1 MELHN
6 TRRSCFVATK
16 QKPGALQLADKISW
30 LPSRVQRSLSS
41 SAIAALHEPGLNPKP
56 SDARG
61 DSFLS
66 PIYFLLPPLFFGN
79 IRYRCFT
86 LILLIY
92 FKITQSRNVGNSIYF
107 GRKKLR
113 KAATMEMNFIRFF
126 KRQGIRGKI
135 ISGYTSMFVLTSV
148 LGGMIIYFQV
158 KNTITQ
164 NIQDE
169 LNNSTSA
176 VLNMVKT
183 AANVAVKNYL
193 RAVCEQSKEN
203 IQAIYDR
210 YQSGEISEIQAKKE
224 VRRVLFPQTIG
235 KTGYIYCVNSSGI
248 PVEHPNPEV
257 AGKDIWADQQ
267 FVRHMIEMK
276 HGYMEYDWKN
286 PGETYFR
293 PKAIYMNYFEPW
305 DWIIAVSTYTEELK
319 DLINVNDFRNSVLAL
334 KFGKTGYSYILDGK
348 GNVIVH
354 PDLEGNQLE
363 DIKALDRDGFI
374 SEITKLKT
382 GKLVYSWKNSEKE
395 PYRQKLVIFNYIPEY
410 DWIVASSGYFDEFY
424 SILGTVKKIIMISI
438 LVMLGFAFLT
448 SFWLSRLIIEPLNR
462 LMVYLGLGVPQNLAT
477 RLPVTSTDEIGKL
490 VAYFNGFMEKLE
502 TYSNTLKT
510 EMSEHRLTAEALTDS
525 EWRNR
530 TILKCIHEGYF
541 EADLSGNF
549 CYSNHSLETIT
560 GYSRGELLH
569 KNILQ
574 ITSDKDKNIMSYIF
588 DGNGIK
594 EQNVGIYEWELIRKD
609 RQPCF
614 VETSLSTMVNN
625 VNHQTGIRGVVRDVT
640 QRIQAQKALL
650 MSEEMFSKAFQCSP
664 CGMFVA
670 DIENGRL
677 INVNDSFL
685 TFTGYDAATV
695 LGKELLELNF
705 FKDEKEGKKIF
716 QLINEEKSLRNKE
729 IEFCRTS
736 GEVRGGMISAEV
748 LQIWGETCILAAL
761 EDYTEAKNLER
772 QFLDMTERQRREI
785 AFALHDDLCPQL
797 IGIEMLIGILNQKLK
812 KTLPVQAESME
823 KIELL
828 VQDSIRKTRL
838 LSRGLCPVDIVKQ
851 GFDASLSELVGYVE
865 DMFGVVCSLDCDGS
879 SPFTENTAATHAY
892 YIAQEAVHN
901 AVKHAHAK
909 KITIHFSTHNNK
921 ILLMVK
927 DDGKGIATQ
936 VNHKGLGLKI
946 MEYRAQRLNG
956 SLDIR
961 PSAKG
966 GTMVL
971 LEMDDPVIP
980 KTEGV
985 L

>member
-1 MELHN
+1 M
-6 TRRSCFVATK
+6 K
-16 QKPGALQLADKISW
+16 
-30 LPSRVQRSLSS
+30 
-41 SAIAALHEPGLNPKP
+41 
-56 SDARG
+56 
-61 DSFLS
+61 
-66 PIYFLLPPLFFGN
+66 
-79 IRYRCFT
+79 
-86 LILLIY
+86 
-92 FKITQSRNVGNSIYF
+92 
-107 GRKKLR
+107 
-113 KAATMEMNFIRFF
+113 EMNLIRFF
-126 KRQGIRGKI
+126 KRQGIRVKI
-135 ISGYTSMFVLTSV
+135 ITGYTSMFIFTSI

-169 LNNSTSA
+169 LNNSTNA

-183 AANVAVKNYL
+183 AANVSVKNYL
-193 RAVCEQSKEN
+193 RAVCEKNKEN
-203 IQAIYDR
+203 IQAIYNR
-210 YQSGEISEIQAKKE
+210 YISGEISESQAQNE
-224 VRRVLFPQTIG
+224 ARRILFSQTIG
-235 KTGYIYCVNSSGI
+235 KTGYIYCVNSHWI
-248 PVEHPNPEV
+248 PVQHPNPDIV
-257 AGKDIWADQQ
+257 GKKIWAEQP
-267 FVRHMIEMK
+267 FVKQIVKMK

-305 DWIIAVSTYTEELK
+305 DWIICVSTYTEELK
-319 DLINVNDFRNSVLAL
+319 DLINVNDFRHSVLAL

-348 GNVIVH
+348 GDVIVH
-354 PDLEGNQLE
+354 PDLEGNELK

-424 SILGTVKKIIMISI
+424 SILGTVKKIILISI
-438 LVMLGFAFLT
+438 LLMLGFALLT

-462 LMVYLGLGVPQNLAT
+462 LMIYLGMGVPQNLAT
-477 RLPVTSTDEIGKL
+477 RLPVTSIDEIGKL
-490 VAYFNGFMEKLE
+490 VVYFNGFMEKLE

-510 EMSEHRLTAEALTDS
+510 EMSAHRLTAEALMES

-530 TILKCIHEGYF
+530 TILRCIHEGYF
-541 EADLSGNF
+541 EADLKGNLI
-549 CYSNHSLETIT
+549 YSNHSLETIT
-560 GYSRGELLH
+560 GYSGEDLLH

-574 ITSDKDKNIMSYIF
+574 IISDKDKKNMSDIF

-594 EQNVGIYEWELIRKD
+594 EQNLRIYEWELIRID
-609 RQPCF
+609 GQPCF
-614 VETSLSTMVNN
+614 VETSLSTLVDN
-625 VNHQTGIRGVVRDVT
+625 VSHQTGIRGVVRDVT

-650 MSEEMFSKAFQCSP
+650 LSEEMFSKAFQCSP

-695 LGKELLELNF
+695 LGKELLELHF
-705 FKDEKEGKKIF
+705 FKNEIEGKKIF
-716 QLINEEKSLRNKE
+716 KLINEKKSLRNKE

-736 GEVRGGMISAEV
+736 GDVRDGMISAEV
-748 LQIWGETCILAAL
+748 LQIWGETCILAAF
-761 EDYTEAKNLER
+761 EDYTETKKLER
-772 QFLDMTERQRREI
+772 QFLDVTERQRREI

-812 KTLPVQAESME
+812 KTLPEQADSME

-851 GFDASLSELVGYVE
+851 GFDACLSELAGYME
-865 DMFGVVCSLDCDGS
+865 DMFGVVCHLDCDGS

-892 YIAQEAVHN
+892 YIAHEAVHN
-901 AVKHAHAK
+901 AVKHADTK
-909 KITIHFSTHNNK
+909 NITIHFSTHKNK
-921 ILLMVK
+921 TILMVIN
-927 DDGKGIATQ
+927 DGKGIVSQ

-946 MEYRAQRLNG
+946 MEYRAQRLNA

-961 PSAKG
+961 QGAKG
-966 GTMVL
+966 GTTVL
-971 LEMDDPVIP
+971 LEMEGPIIP

>member
-1 MELHN
+1 M
-6 TRRSCFVATK
+6 
-16 QKPGALQLADKISW
+16 
-30 LPSRVQRSLSS
+30 
-41 SAIAALHEPGLNPKP
+41 
-56 SDARG
+56 
-61 DSFLS
+61 
-66 PIYFLLPPLFFGN
+66 
-79 IRYRCFT
+79 
-86 LILLIY
+86 
-92 FKITQSRNVGNSIYF
+92 
-107 GRKKLR
+107 
-113 KAATMEMNFIRFF
+113 IRFF
-126 KRQGIRGKI
+126 KKQGIRVKI
-135 ISGYTSMFVLTSV
+135 ITGYTSMFIFTAII
-148 LGGMIIYFQV
+148 GGMIIYFQV

-183 AANVAVKNYL
+183 AANVSIKNYL
-193 RAVCEQSKEN
+193 RAVCEKNKEN
-203 IQAIYDR
+203 IQAIYNR
-210 YQSGEISEIQAKKE
+210 YISGEISEIQAQNE
-224 VRRVLFPQTIG
+224 ARRILFSQTIG
-235 KTGYIYCVNSSGI
+235 KTGYIYCVSSHGI
-248 PVEHPNPEV
+248 PVQHPNPDV
-257 AGKDIWADQQ
+257 VGKQIWAEQP
-267 FVRHMIEMK
+267 FVKQIVEMK
-276 HGYMEYDWKN
+276 HGYMEYNWKN

-293 PKAIYMNYFEPW
+293 PKALYMNYFEPW
-305 DWIIAVSTYTEELK
+305 DWIISVSTYTDELK

-363 DIKALDRDGFI
+363 DIKILDRDDFI

-424 SILGTVKKIIMISI
+424 SILGTVKKIILIGI
-438 LVMLGFAFLT
+438 LLMLGFAFLT

-462 LMVYLGLGVPQNLAT
+462 LMIYFGMGVPQNLAT
-477 RLPVTSTDEIGKL
+477 RLPVTSSDEIGKL
-490 VAYFNGFMEKLE
+490 VSYFNGFMEKLE

-510 EMSEHRLTAEALTDS
+510 EMSAHRLTAEALMES

-530 TILKCIHEGYF
+530 TILRCIHEGYF
-541 EADLSGNF
+541 EADLKGNLL
-549 CYSNHSLETIT
+549 YSNHSLATIT
-560 GYSRGELLH
+560 GYSTEDLLH
-569 KNILQ
+569 KNIVQ
-574 ITSDKDKNIMSYIF
+574 ITSDKDKKHMSDIF

-594 EQNVGIYEWELIRKD
+594 EQKVRIYEWELIRRD
-609 RQPCF
+609 NQPCF
-614 VETSLSTMVNN
+614 VETTLSTLIDN
-625 VNHQTGIRGVVRDVT
+625 VSHQTGIRGVVRDVT

-650 MSEEMFSKAFQCSP
+650 LSEEMFSKAFQCSP

-670 DIENGRL
+670 DIKNGRL
-677 INVNDSFL
+677 INVNERFL
-685 TFTGYDAATV
+685 TFTGYDATTV
-695 LGKELLELNF
+695 LGKELLDLDF
-705 FKDEKEGKKIF
+705 FKNDKEGEKFFK
-716 QLINEEKSLRNKE
+716 LINEKKSLRNKE

-736 GEVRGGMISAEV
+736 GDVRNGMISAEV

-761 EDYTEAKNLER
+761 EDYTEARKLEL

-797 IGIEMLIGILNQKLK
+797 IGIEMLIGILHQKMK
-812 KTLPVQAESME
+812 KALPDQADSME

-838 LSRGLCPVDIVKQ
+838 LSRGLCPVDIVNQ
-851 GFDASLSELVGYVE
+851 GFDASLSELAGYVE
-865 DMFGVVCSLDCDGS
+865 DMFNVVCTLDCDGT

-892 YIAQEAVHN
+892 YIIHEAVHN
-901 AVKHAHAK
+901 AIKHADAK
-909 KITIHFSTHNNK
+909 KITIHFSTHRNK
-921 ILLMVK
+921 IIVMVK
-927 DDGKGIATQ
+927 NDGKGFVNQ

-961 PSAKG
+961 QGAKG
-966 GTMVL
+966 ETIVL
-971 LEMDDPVIP
+971 LEMEGPVIP
-980 KTEGV
+980 KIEGG

>member
-1 MELHN
+1 MI
-6 TRRSCFVATK
+6 
-16 QKPGALQLADKISW
+16 Q
-30 LPSRVQRSLSS
+30 
-41 SAIAALHEPGLNPKP
+41 
-56 SDARG
+56 
-61 DSFLS
+61 
-66 PIYFLLPPLFFGN
+66 
-79 IRYRCFT
+79 
-86 LILLIY
+86 
-92 FKITQSRNVGNSIYF
+92 
-107 GRKKLR
+107 
-113 KAATMEMNFIRFF
+113 FF
-126 KRQGIRGKI
+126 KKQGIRVKI
-135 ISGYTSMFVLTSV
+135 ISGYTSMFIFTSI

-183 AANVAVKNYL
+183 AANVSVKNYL
-193 RAVCEQSKEN
+193 RAVCEKNKEN
-203 IQAIYDR
+203 IQAIYNR
-210 YQSGEISEIQAKKE
+210 YISGEISESQAQNE
-224 VRRVLFPQTIG
+224 VRRILFSQTIG
-235 KTGYIYCVNSSGI
+235 KTGYIYCVNSHWI
-248 PVEHPNPEV
+248 PVLHPNPDV
-257 AGKDIWADQQ
+257 VGKKIWAEQP
-267 FVRHMIEMK
+267 FVKQIVKMK

-305 DWIIAVSTYTEELK
+305 DWIICVSTYTEELK
-319 DLINVNDFRNSVLAL
+319 DLINVNDFRHSVLAL

-354 PDLEGNQLE
+354 PDLEGNPLE
-363 DIKALDRDGFI
+363 DLKALDRDGFI

-424 SILGTVKKIIMISI
+424 SILGTVKKIIFISI
-438 LVMLGFAFLT
+438 LLMLGFAFLT

-462 LMVYLGLGVPQNLAT
+462 LMIYLGMGVPQNLAT
-477 RLPVTSTDEIGKL
+477 RLPVTSIDEFGKL
-490 VAYFNGFMEKLE
+490 VVYFNGFMEKLE
-502 TYSNTLKT
+502 VYSNTLKT
-510 EMSEHRLTAEALTDS
+510 ETSAHRLTAEALMES

-530 TILKCIHEGYF
+530 TILRCIHEGYF
-541 EADLSGNF
+541 EADLKGNLI
-549 CYSNHSLETIT
+549 YSNHSLETIT
-560 GYSRGELLH
+560 GYSREDLLH

-574 ITSDKDKNIMSYIF
+574 ITSDKDKSNMSDIF

-594 EQNVGIYEWELIRKD
+594 KQNARIYEWELIRRD
-609 RQPCF
+609 GQPCF
-614 VETSLSTMVNN
+614 VETSLSTLVDN
-625 VNHQTGIRGVVRDVT
+625 VSHQQTGIRGVVRDVT

-650 MSEEMFSKAFQCSP
+650 LSEEMFSKAFQCSP

-695 LGKELLELNF
+695 LGKELLELDF
-705 FKDEKEGKKIF
+705 FKNALEGKKF
-716 QLINEEKSLRNKE
+716 LKLINEKKSLRNKE
-729 IEFCRTS
+729 IEFCGTS
-736 GEVRGGMISAEV
+736 GDVRDGMISAEV

-761 EDYTEAKNLER
+761 EDYTEVKKLER

-812 KTLPVQAESME
+812 NALPDQADSME

-851 GFDASLSELVGYVE
+851 GFDACLSELAGYVE
-865 DMFGVVCSLDCDGS
+865 DMFGVVCHLDCDGS
-879 SPFTENTAATHAY
+879 SPFTENTAAAHAY
-892 YIAQEAVHN
+892 YIVHEAVHN
-901 AVKHAHAK
+901 AVKHADAK
-909 KITIHFSTHNNK
+909 KITIHFSTHKNK
-921 ILLMVK
+921 TVLMVK
-927 DDGKGIATQ
+927 NDGKGMVNQ

-946 MEYRAQRLNG
+946 MEYRAQRLNA
-956 SLDIR
+956 SLDIGQ
-961 PSAKG
+961 SAQG
-966 GTMVL
+966 ETTVL
-971 LEMDDPVIP
+971 LEMEGPVIQQ
-980 KTEGV
+980 TEDV